1 MIRFIAATVVLSALA
16 VPAAAKPA
24 QASVP
29 VLGVPQADCDAL
41 STSQRFDEA
50 TLRDLRP
57 AHSLDAAAAV
67 LDKHGIKFVR
77 SQGFLTLEGLSPREL
92 RDIATLPQ
100 GEPIILPNAEGNAIC
115 VLRPSAD
122 SI

>member
-1 MIRFIAATVVLSALA
+1 MVRIIIAAVLFTSLA
-16 VPAAAKPA
+16 VPAAARTPVRAPA
-24 QASVP
+24 LGAS
-29 VLGVPQADCDAL
+29 QFDCDAL
-41 STSQRFDEA
+41 STTQRLDPA
-50 TLRDLRP
+50 TLRDLEP

-67 LDKHGIKFVR
+67 LAKHGVKFMR
-77 SQGFLTLEGLSPREL
+77 SQGVLSLDGVPERTL

-100 GEPIILPNAEGNAIC
+100 GEPIILPNGDGSAIC